1 MLRCMAPLCR
11 RLAILSHRPL
21 RADGVSL
28 ATSNRTPDG
37 IRLRGTDVPF
47 ESIALWLQG
56 PLSTYRRTA
65 RLRTIDGR
73 LGNERLANGLATP
86 CHNRSHIAYLTY
98 MFSVHETEQLN
109 TVIQKYRVPYR
120 CHRSKEHDIVLVFTT
135 LLKNPQGWRRF
146 RYTKKRKSFQT
157 GILIGRT
164 FHTFTACIEPK
175 SEPLIRQMLIDF
187 QII

>member
-1 MLRCMAPLCR
+1 VWTLPEVLRLSLLGAAMLRCMAPLCR

-86 CHNRSHIAYLTY
+86 
-98 MFSVHETEQLN
+98 SV
-109 TVIQKYRVPYR
+109 TVARI
-120 CHRSKEHDIVLVFTT
+120 
-135 LLKNPQGWRRF
+135 
-146 RYTKKRKSFQT
+146 
-157 GILIGRT
+157 
-164 FHTFTACIEPK
+164 
-175 SEPLIRQMLIDF
+175 
-187 QII
+187 